1 LTKRVFGRYTPGG
14 DQNDLRKEFSMARLT
29 LADPVTS
36 IFSPDV
42 KVPKGPSPAAVEEEE
57 QAAAAEARRKE
68 RQRAAS
74 ATGTQRSLLGGT
86 GGASNGARKTLLG
99 SSQ

>member
-1 LTKRVFGRYTPGG
+1 MVRI
-14 DQNDLRKEFSMARLT
+14 T

-36 IFSPDV
+36 LFSPDV
-42 KVPKGPSPAAVEEEE
+42 KVPKGPDPKAAEKEEMD
-57 QAAAAEARRKE
+57 AAAEARRKE

-99 SSQ
+99 SSR